1 VVVFSSKRRKN
12 KMARLSRRTFF
23 KQTTASV
30 ATMGLLG
37 AAPILTSDP
46 EGPEA
51 AATELS
57 TSTAELA
64 EPMVAH
70 VRDLAT
76 GEVSLMVGSQEIIY
90 RDPELVMRLLR
101 AAR

>member
-1 VVVFSSKRRKN
+1 MSK
-12 KMARLSRRTFF
+12 LSRRRFF

-30 ATMGLLG
+30 ATMGLLA
-37 AAPILTSDP
+37 AAPVLTSDP
-46 EGPEA
+46 EGPEVV
-51 AATELS
+51 ATELS

-76 GEVSLMVGSQEIIY
+76 GEVSLLVGTQEITY
-90 RDPELVMRLLR
+90 RDPELVMRLLK